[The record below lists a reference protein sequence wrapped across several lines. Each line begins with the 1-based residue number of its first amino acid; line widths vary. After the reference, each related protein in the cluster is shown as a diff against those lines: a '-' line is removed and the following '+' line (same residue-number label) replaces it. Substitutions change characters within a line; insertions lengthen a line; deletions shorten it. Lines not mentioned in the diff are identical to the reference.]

1 MARLQLNK
9 SSLAE
14 QSARLRTYQ
23 RFLPALDLKRQQL
36 MAERAKARQA
46 MRHTQAEIDQL
57 RSHVGRELPML
68 GNHDV
73 GLTDLVRVEQAVID
87 YENKVGTR
95 LPRLSKI
102 EVKVNDYSL
111 LAKPH
116 WVDSVVVRL
125 HDMLELKIRLQVEQR
140 RLALLDEAV
149 DTITQ
154 RVNLFEKVLI
164 PKTQDN
170 IKRIRIYLS
179 DNEMAAVVRSKIAKR
194 KHAERAMA

>member
-36 MAERAKARQA
+36 MAERAKARKAVQQT
-46 MRHTQAEIDQL
+46 RQEIDDL
-57 RSHVGRELPML
+57 RTHVGRELPML

-73 GLTDLVRVEQAVID
+73 GLTDLVRVEQVEID
-87 YENKVGTR
+87 AENKVGTR
-95 LPRLSKI
+95 LPKLARV

-116 WVDSVVVRL
+116 WVDAVVIRL
-125 HDMLELKIRLQVEQR
+125 RNMLELRIQLQVEQQR
-140 RLALLDEAV
+140 EQVLSDAV

-164 PKTQDN
+164 PRTQDN

-179 DNEMAAVVRSKIAKR
+179 DNEMSAVVRSKIAKR
-194 KHAERAMA
+194 KHAERALI

>member
-9 SSLAE
+9 SSLAQ
-14 QSARLRTYQ
+14 QSARLRTFQ

-36 MAERAKARQA
+36 MAERAKARKALQQT
-46 MRHTQAEIDQL
+46 RDEIDQL

-73 GLTDLVRVEQAVID
+73 GLTNLVRVEQVVID

-95 LPRLSKI
+95 LPKLTRI
-102 EVKVNDYSL
+102 DVKVNDYSL

-125 HDMLELKIRLQVEQR
+125 HDMLELRIRLQVEQR
-140 RLALLDEAV
+140 RLELLSDAV

-194 KHAERAMA
+194 KHAERATT

>member
-14 QSARLRTYQ
+14 QSAKLRTYQ

-36 MAERAKARQA
+36 MAERAKARTAVRQTEQE
-46 MRHTQAEIDQL
+46 MDEL
-57 RSHVGRELPML
+57 RSRVGLELPML

-73 GLTDLVRVEQAVID
+73 GLTDLVKVEQVQIE

-95 LPRLSKI
+95 LPKL
-102 EVKVNDYSL
+102 EAVNVKVNDYSL

-116 WVDSVVVRL
+116 WVDAVVIRL
-125 HDMLELKIRLQVEQR
+125 RNMLELKIRLQVEQR
-140 RLALLDEAV
+140 RLELLSEAV

-164 PKTQDN
+164 PKTEDN

-194 KHAERAMA
+194 KHAERASA

>member
-36 MAERAKARQA
+36 MAERAKARKTVQQT
-46 MRHTQAEIDQL
+46 RAEIAEL
-57 RSHVGRELPML
+57 RGHVGRELPML

-73 GLTDLVRVEQAVID
+73 GLTDLVQVERTEIV

-95 LPRLSKI
+95 LPKLERI
-102 EVKVNDYSL
+102 DVKVNGYSL

-116 WVDSVVVRL
+116 WVDSVVIRL
-125 HDMLELKIRLQVEQR
+125 RAMLELRIRLQVEQQR
-140 RLALLDEAV
+140 EQLLSEAV

-194 KHAERAMA
+194 KHAERALA